1 MGDIDGSSSAARS
14 ARLKNDNAK
23 LKSLNLIARIKGL
36 FSFANKIESF
46 DKIEN
51 FVDIKPDGNNEVGNL
66 LRLSVQDVS
75 IPKADIVAVQDTIT
89 KDELFDT
96 FKNTALTRLPI
107 YENTLDSPLGFIHFK
122 DFILNSNSDD
132 TVSQFHVKNILRTL
146 LFVPPSMSLG
156 VLLAKM
162 QAERTHMALVIDE
175 YGGVD
180 GLVTIEDLIEQV
192 VGDIEDEH
200 DEANQKDWLLEKPG
214 QYLATAKTSLREF
227 KEETGLDL
235 KNEAS
240 IDAEEIGTFGGL
252 VFMLAGRVPVRGE
265 IVPHPQGMEFEIIEA
280 EPRRVKKLRLR
291 LPDAIK
297 VAE

>member
-1 MGDIDGSSSAARS
+1 MGDTDGSSSAARS
-14 ARLKNDNAK
+14 AQLKNDNSK
-23 LKSLNLIARIKGL
+23 QKPLNILARIARL
-36 FSFANKIESF
+36 FSLGNQVKQL
-46 DKIEN
+46 DTNEN
-51 FVDIKPDGNNEVGNL
+51 FADLKTHDNSEVGNL
-66 LRLSVQDVS
+66 LRLRVEDVS
-75 IPKADIVAVQDTIT
+75 IPKADIVAVFDKIT

-96 FKNTALTRLPI
+96 FKNTALTRLPV
-107 YENTLDSPLGFIHFK
+107 YENTLDNPLGFVHFK
-122 DFILNSNSDD
+122 DFILKSNSDD
-132 TVSQFHVKNILRTL
+132 NVAPFVVNKILRTL

-200 DEANQKDWLLEKPG
+200 DEANQNEWLLEKPG
-214 QYLATAKTSLREF
+214 QYLATAKTSLRDF

-235 KNEAS
+235 TNEAS
-240 IDAEEIGTFGGL
+240 IDAEEIDTFGGL
-252 VFMLAGRVPVRGE
+252 VFILAGRVPVRGE
-265 IVPHPQGMEFEIIEA
+265 IVPHPHGMEFEIVEA
-280 EPRRVKKLRLR
+280 DPRRVKKIRLR

-297 VAE
+297 AAE

>member
-1 MGDIDGSSSAARS
+1 MGETDGSSRAARS
-14 ARLKNDNAK
+14 AQPSNDNSEQNPLNILGRIAGVFK
-23 LKSLNLIARIKGL
+23 LGSQSVQLDKS
-36 FSFANKIESF
+36 
-46 DKIEN
+46 EN
-51 FVDIKPDGNNEVGNL
+51 FVDLKREANNEVGNL
-66 LRLSVQDVS
+66 LRLSVEDVS
-75 IPKADIVAVQDTIT
+75 IPKADIVAVHESVT

-96 FKNTALTRLPI
+96 FKNTALTRLPV
-107 YENTLDSPLGFIHFK
+107 YENTLDNPLGFVHFK
-122 DFILNSNSDD
+122 DFILKSNSNDD
-132 TVSQFHVKNILRTL
+132 LSPFLVKKILRNL

-200 DEANQKDWLLEKPG
+200 DEANQKDWLVEKPG

-235 KNEAS
+235 TNEAS
-240 IDAEEIGTFGGL
+240 IDAEEIDTFGGL

-265 IVPHPQGMEFEIIEA
+265 IVPHPHGMEFEIVEA
-280 EPRRVKKLRLR
+280 DPRRVKKLRLR

-297 VAE
+297 AAE

>member
-14 ARLKNDNAK
+14 ARPKSDNSK
-23 LKSLNLIARIKGL
+23 LKSFNIIARIKGL
-36 FSFANKIESF
+36 FLFGSKVEPF
-46 DKIEN
+46 DSNEN
-51 FVDIKPDGNNEVGNL
+51 FVDIRPDGNNEVGNL
-66 LRLSVQDVS
+66 LRLSVQDVA

-89 KDELFDT
+89 KYELFET

-122 DFILNSNSDD
+122 DFILKSNSNDK
-132 TVSQFHVKNILRTL
+132 VSQFHVKNILRTV

-200 DEANQKDWLLEKPG
+200 DEANQKDWFLEKPG

-235 KNEAS
+235 TNEAS

-265 IVPHPQGMEFEIIEA
+265 IVPHPLGMEFEIVEA
-280 EPRRVKKLRLR
+280 DPRRVKKLRLR
-291 LPDAIK
+291 LLDAIK
-297 VAE
+297 AAE

>member
-1 MGDIDGSSSAARS
+1 MGETDGSSRAAHSAQPS
-14 ARLKNDNAK
+14 NDNSEQK
-23 LKSLNLIARIKGL
+23 PLNILGRIAGVFR
-36 FSFANKIESF
+36 FSSQSEQL
-46 DKIEN
+46 DKNEN
-51 FVDIKPDGNNEVGNL
+51 FVDLKREANNEVGNL
-66 LRLSVQDVS
+66 LRLSVEDVS
-75 IPKADIVAVQDTIT
+75 IPKADIVAVHESIT

-96 FKNTALTRLPI
+96 FKNTALTRLPV
-107 YENTLDSPLGFIHFK
+107 YENTLDNPLGFVHFK

-132 TVSQFHVKNILRTL
+132 DVSPFLVKNILRTL

-162 QAERTHMALVIDE
+162 QAERIHMALVIDE

-200 DEANQKDWLLEKPG
+200 DEANQKDWLIEKPG

-235 KNEAS
+235 TNESS
-240 IDAEEIGTFGGL
+240 IDAEEIDTFGGL

-265 IVPHPQGMEFEIIEA
+265 IVPHPHGMEFEIIEA
-280 EPRRVKKLRLR
+280 DPRRVKKLRLR

-297 VAE
+297 AAE

>member
-14 ARLKNDNAK
+14 ALRKSGNSK
-23 LKSLNLIARIKGL
+23 LKSFNIIARIKGL
-36 FSFANKIESF
+36 FLFGSKVEPF
-46 DKIEN
+46 DSNEN

-66 LRLSVQDVS
+66 LRLSVQDVA

-89 KDELFDT
+89 KEELFET

-122 DFILNSNSDD
+122 DFILKSNSNDK
-132 TVSQFHVKNILRTL
+132 VSQFHVKNILRTV

-200 DEANQKDWLLEKPG
+200 DEANQKDWFLEKPG

-235 KNEAS
+235 TNEAS

-265 IVPHPQGMEFEIIEA
+265 IVPHPLGMEFEIVEA
-280 EPRRVKKLRLR
+280 DPRRVKKLRLR
-291 LPDAIK
+291 LLDAIK
-297 VAE
+297 AAE

>member
-1 MGDIDGSSSAARS
+1 MGDTDGSSSAARS
-14 ARLKNDNAK
+14 AQLKNDNSK
-23 LKSLNLIARIKGL
+23 LKPLNILARIARL
-36 FSFANKIESF
+36 FSLGNKVKQL
-46 DKIEN
+46 DTNEN
-51 FVDIKPDGNNEVGNL
+51 FVDLKTHDNSEVGNL
-66 LRLSVQDVS
+66 LRLRVEDVS
-75 IPKADIVAVQDTIT
+75 IPKADIVAVFDKIT

-96 FKNTALTRLPI
+96 FKNTALTRLPV
-107 YENTLDSPLGFIHFK
+107 YENTLDNPLGFVHFK
-122 DFILNSNSDD
+122 DFILKSSSDD
-132 TVSQFHVKNILRTL
+132 NVAPFVVNKILRTL

-200 DEANQKDWLLEKPG
+200 DEANQNEWLLEEPG
-214 QYLATAKTSLREF
+214 QYLATAKTSLRDF

-235 KNEAS
+235 TNEAS
-240 IDAEEIGTFGGL
+240 IDAEEIDTFGGL
-252 VFMLAGRVPVRGE
+252 VFILAGRVPVRGE
-265 IVPHPQGMEFEIIEA
+265 IVPHPHGMEFEIVEA
-280 EPRRVKKLRLR
+280 DPRRVKKIRLR

-297 VAE
+297 AAE

>member
-14 ARLKNDNAK
+14 ARPKSGNSK
-23 LKSLNLIARIKGL
+23 LKSFNIIARIKGL
-36 FSFANKIESF
+36 FLFGSKVEPF
-46 DKIEN
+46 DSNEN

-66 LRLSVQDVS
+66 LRLSVQDVA

-89 KDELFDT
+89 KDELFET

-122 DFILNSNSDD
+122 DFILKSNSNDK
-132 TVSQFHVKNILRTL
+132 VSQFHVKNILRTV

-200 DEANQKDWLLEKPG
+200 DEANQKDWFLEKTG

-235 KNEAS
+235 TNEAS

-265 IVPHPQGMEFEIIEA
+265 IVPHPLGMEFEIVEA
-280 EPRRVKKLRLR
+280 DPRRVKKLRLR
-291 LPDAIK
+291 LLDAIK
-297 VAE
+297 AAE

>member
-14 ARLKNDNAK
+14 ARLKSDNSK
-23 LKSLNLIARIKGL
+23 LKSLNIIARIKGL
-36 FSFANKIESF
+36 FLFGSKVEPLDSN
-46 DKIEN
+46 EN

-66 LRLSVQDVS
+66 LRLSVQDVA

-89 KDELFDT
+89 KDELFET

-122 DFILNSNSDD
+122 DFILKSNSNDK
-132 TVSQFHVKNILRTL
+132 VSQFHVKNILRTV

-200 DEANQKDWLLEKPG
+200 DEANQKDWFLEKTG

-235 KNEAS
+235 TNEAS

-265 IVPHPQGMEFEIIEA
+265 IVPHPLGMEFEIVEA
-280 EPRRVKKLRLR
+280 DPRRVKKLRLR
-291 LPDAIK
+291 LLDAIK
-297 VAE
+297 AAE

>member
-14 ARLKNDNAK
+14 ARLKNDNSK
-23 LKSLNLIARIKGL
+23 LKSSNLFVQIKRL
-36 FSFANKIESF
+36 FTFGSKIEPLDS
-46 DKIEN
+46 KEN
-51 FVDIKPDGNNEVGNL
+51 FVDIKPNGNNEVGNL

-122 DFILNSNSDD
+122 DFILKSNSTDQ
-132 TVSQFHVKNILRTL
+132 VSQFHVKNILRNV

-200 DEANQKDWLLEKPG
+200 DEANQKNWLLEKPG

-235 KNEAS
+235 KNEES

-265 IVPHPQGMEFEIIEA
+265 IVPHPQGMEFEILEA
-280 EPRRVKKLRLR
+280 DPRRVKKLRLR

-297 VAE
+297 AAE

>member
-1 MGDIDGSSSAARS
+1 MGETDGSSSAARRAQPHDVNS
-14 ARLKNDNAK
+14 ERKPLSILGRIAGIFKSGGQVEQLDKN
-23 LKSLNLIARIKGL
+23 
-36 FSFANKIESF
+36 
-46 DKIEN
+46 EN
-51 FVDIKPDGNNEVGNL
+51 FVDLKREANDEVGNL
-66 LRLSVQDVS
+66 LRLSVEDVS
-75 IPKADIVAVQDTIT
+75 IPKADIVAVHDSIT

-96 FKNTALTRLPI
+96 FKNTALTRLPV
-107 YENTLDSPLGFIHFK
+107 YENTLDSPLGFVHFK
-122 DFILNSNSDD
+122 DFILKSNSNDD
-132 TVSQFHVKNILRTL
+132 VSPFLVKNILRNL

-200 DEANQKDWLLEKPG
+200 DEANQKDWFLEKPG

-227 KEETGLDL
+227 NEETGLDL
-235 KNEAS
+235 TNES
-240 IDAEEIGTFGGL
+240 TIDAEEIDTFGGL
-252 VFMLAGRVPVRGE
+252 VFILAGRVPVRGE
-265 IVPHPQGMEFEIIEA
+265 IVPHPHGMEFEIVEA
-280 EPRRVKKLRLR
+280 DPRRVKKIRLR

-297 VAE
+297 AAE

>member
-1 MGDIDGSSSAARS
+1 MGDKDGSSGAARS
-14 ARLKNDNAK
+14 AQ
-23 LKSLNLIARIKGL
+23 LNNGNSEKPVNILARVAGL
-36 FSFANKIESF
+36 FSFGNKVEQLNTNENLVDSKRKAN
-46 DKIEN
+46 D
-51 FVDIKPDGNNEVGNL
+51 EVGNL
-66 LRLSVQDVS
+66 LRLSVEDVS
-75 IPKADIVAVQDTIT
+75 IPKADIVAVHDSVT

-96 FKNTALTRLPI
+96 FKNTALTRLPV
-107 YENTLDSPLGFIHFK
+107 YENTLDSPLGFVHFK
-122 DFILNSNSDD
+122 DFILKLNNSNDS
-132 TVSQFHVKNILRTL
+132 SPFIVKNILRNL

-235 KNEAS
+235 TNEAS
-240 IDAEEIGTFGGL
+240 IDAEEIDTFGGL
-252 VFMLAGRVPVRGE
+252 VFILAGRVPVRGE
-265 IVPHPQGMEFEIIEA
+265 IVPHPHGMEFEIIEA
-280 EPRRVKKLRLR
+280 DPRRVKKIRLR

-297 VAE
+297 AAE

>member
-14 ARLKNDNAK
+14 ARPKSDNSK
-23 LKSLNLIARIKGL
+23 LKSFNIIARIQGL
-36 FSFANKIESF
+36 FLFGSKVEPLDSN
-46 DKIEN
+46 EN
-51 FVDIKPDGNNEVGNL
+51 FVDIKPNGNNEVGNL
-66 LRLSVQDVS
+66 LRLSVQDVA

-89 KDELFDT
+89 KDELFET

-122 DFILNSNSDD
+122 DFILKSNSNDK
-132 TVSQFHVKNILRTL
+132 VSQFHVKNILRTV

-200 DEANQKDWLLEKPG
+200 DEANQKDWFLEKPG

-235 KNEAS
+235 TNEAS

-265 IVPHPQGMEFEIIEA
+265 IVPHPLGMEFEIVEA
-280 EPRRVKKLRLR
+280 DPRRVKKLRLR
-291 LPDAIK
+291 LLDAIK
-297 VAE
+297 AAE

>member
-1 MGDIDGSSSAARS
+1 MGDTDGSSSAARS
-14 ARLKNDNAK
+14 AQLKNDNSK
-23 LKSLNLIARIKGL
+23 QKPLNILARIARL
-36 FSFANKIESF
+36 FSLGNQVKQL
-46 DKIEN
+46 DTNEN
-51 FVDIKPDGNNEVGNL
+51 FADLNTHDNSEVGNL
-66 LRLSVQDVS
+66 LRLRVEDVS
-75 IPKADIVAVQDTIT
+75 IPKADIVAVFDKIT

-96 FKNTALTRLPI
+96 FKNTALTRLPV
-107 YENTLDSPLGFIHFK
+107 YENTLDNPLGFVHFK
-122 DFILNSNSDD
+122 DFILKSNSDD
-132 TVSQFHVKNILRTL
+132 NIAPFVVNKILRTL

-200 DEANQKDWLLEKPG
+200 DEANQNEWLLEKPG
-214 QYLATAKTSLREF
+214 QYLATAKTSLRDF

-235 KNEAS
+235 TNEAS
-240 IDAEEIGTFGGL
+240 IDAEEIDTFGGL
-252 VFMLAGRVPVRGE
+252 VFILAGRVPVRGE
-265 IVPHPQGMEFEIIEA
+265 IVPHPHGMEFEIVEA
-280 EPRRVKKLRLR
+280 DPRRVKKIRLR

-297 VAE
+297 AAE

>member
-1 MGDIDGSSSAARS
+1 MGETDGSSRAAHSAQPT
-14 ARLKNDNAK
+14 NDNSERNPLNILGRIAGVFK
-23 LKSLNLIARIKGL
+23 LGSQSVQLDKS
-36 FSFANKIESF
+36 
-46 DKIEN
+46 EN
-51 FVDIKPDGNNEVGNL
+51 FVDLKREANNEVGNL
-66 LRLSVQDVS
+66 LRLSVEDVS
-75 IPKADIVAVQDTIT
+75 IPKADIVAVHESIT

-96 FKNTALTRLPI
+96 FKNTALTRLPV
-107 YENTLDSPLGFIHFK
+107 YENTLDNPLGFVHFK

-132 TVSQFHVKNILRTL
+132 DVSPFLVKNILRTL

-162 QAERTHMALVIDE
+162 QAERTHVALVIDE

-200 DEANQKDWLLEKPG
+200 DEANQKDWLIEKPG

-235 KNEAS
+235 TNEAS
-240 IDAEEIGTFGGL
+240 IDAEEIDTFGGL

-265 IVPHPQGMEFEIIEA
+265 IVPHPHGMEFEIVEA
-280 EPRRVKKLRLR
+280 DPRRVKKLRLR

-297 VAE
+297 AAE

>member
-1 MGDIDGSSSAARS
+1 MSGTDGSSSAARS
-14 ARLKNDNAK
+14 AQINNGDSEKQPVNIL
-23 LKSLNLIARIKGL
+23 ARVAGL
-36 FSFANKIESF
+36 FSFGNKAEQLNTN
-46 DKIEN
+46 EN
-51 FVDIKPDGNNEVGNL
+51 SVGLKREASDEVGNL
-66 LRLSVQDVS
+66 LRLSVEDVS
-75 IPKADIVAVQDTIT
+75 IPKADIVAVHESVT

-96 FKNTALTRLPI
+96 FKNTALTRLPVD
-107 YENTLDSPLGFIHFK
+107 ENTLDNPLGFVHFK
-122 DFILNSNSDD
+122 DFILKSNSNDD
-132 TVSQFHVKNILRTL
+132 LSPFLVKKILRNL

-162 QAERTHMALVIDE
+162 KAERTHMALVIDE

-200 DEANQKDWLLEKPG
+200 DEANQKDWLVEKPG

-235 KNEAS
+235 TNESS
-240 IDAEEIGTFGGL
+240 IDAEEIDTFGGL

-265 IVPHPQGMEFEIIEA
+265 IVPHPHGMEFEIVEA
-280 EPRRVKKLRLR
+280 DPRRVKKLRLR

-297 VAE
+297 AAE

>member
-14 ARLKNDNAK
+14 ARLKSDNSK
-23 LKSLNLIARIKGL
+23 LKSLNIIARIKGL
-36 FSFANKIESF
+36 FLFGSKVEPLDSN
-46 DKIEN
+46 EN

-66 LRLSVQDVS
+66 LRLSVQDVA

-89 KDELFDT
+89 KDELFET

-122 DFILNSNSDD
+122 DFILKSNSNDK
-132 TVSQFHVKNILRTL
+132 VSQFHLKNILRTV

-200 DEANQKDWLLEKPG
+200 DEANQKDWFLEKTG

-235 KNEAS
+235 TNEAS

-265 IVPHPQGMEFEIIEA
+265 IVPHPLGMEFEIVEA
-280 EPRRVKKLRLR
+280 DPRRVKKLRLR
-291 LPDAIK
+291 LLDAIK
-297 VAE
+297 AAE

>member
-1 MGDIDGSSSAARS
+1 MGDIDGSSSAAQS
-14 ARLKNDNAK
+14 ARPKSDNSK
-23 LKSLNLIARIKGL
+23 LKSFNIIARIKGL
-36 FSFANKIESF
+36 FLFGSKVEPLDSN
-46 DKIEN
+46 EN

-66 LRLSVQDVS
+66 LRLSVQDVA

-89 KDELFDT
+89 KDELFET

-122 DFILNSNSDD
+122 DFILKSNSNDK
-132 TVSQFHVKNILRTL
+132 VSQFHVKNILRTV

-200 DEANQKDWLLEKPG
+200 DEANQKDWFLEKPG

-235 KNEAS
+235 TNEAS

-265 IVPHPQGMEFEIIEA
+265 IVPHPLGMEFEIVEA
-280 EPRRVKKLRLR
+280 DPRRVKKLRLR
-291 LPDAIK
+291 LLDAIK
-297 VAE
+297 AAE

>member
-14 ARLKNDNAK
+14 AQPKSGNSK
-23 LKSLNLIARIKGL
+23 LKSFNIIARIKGL
-36 FSFANKIESF
+36 FLFGSKVEPF
-46 DKIEN
+46 DSNEN

-66 LRLSVQDVS
+66 LRLSVQDVA

-89 KDELFDT
+89 KDELFET

-122 DFILNSNSDD
+122 DFILKSNSNDK
-132 TVSQFHVKNILRTL
+132 VSQFHVKNILRTV

-200 DEANQKDWLLEKPG
+200 DEANQKDWFLEKPG

-235 KNEAS
+235 TNEAS

-265 IVPHPQGMEFEIIEA
+265 IVPHPLGMEFEIVEA
-280 EPRRVKKLRLR
+280 DPRRVKKLRLR
-291 LPDAIK
+291 LLDAVK
-297 VAE
+297 AAE

>member
-1 MGDIDGSSSAARS
+1 MGETDGSSRAAHSAQPT
-14 ARLKNDNAK
+14 NDNSERNLLNILGRIAGVFK
-23 LKSLNLIARIKGL
+23 LGNQSVQLDKS
-36 FSFANKIESF
+36 
-46 DKIEN
+46 EN
-51 FVDIKPDGNNEVGNL
+51 FVDSKREANNEVGNL
-66 LRLSVQDVS
+66 LRLSVEDVS
-75 IPKADIVAVQDTIT
+75 IPKADIVAVHKSIT

-96 FKNTALTRLPI
+96 FKNTALTRLPV
-107 YENTLDSPLGFIHFK
+107 YENTLDNPLGFVHFK
-122 DFILNSNSDD
+122 DFFLNSNSNEDI
-132 TVSQFHVKNILRTL
+132 SPFLVKNILRTL

-162 QAERTHMALVIDE
+162 QAERTHVALVIDE

-200 DEANQKDWLLEKPG
+200 DEANQKDWLIEKPG

-235 KNEAS
+235 TNEAS
-240 IDAEEIGTFGGL
+240 IAAEEIDTSGGL

-265 IVPHPQGMEFEIIEA
+265 IVPHPHGMEFEIVEA
-280 EPRRVKKLRLR
+280 DPRRVKKLRLR

-297 VAE
+297 AAE

>member
-1 MGDIDGSSSAARS
+1 MGDTDGSSSAARS
-14 ARLKNDNAK
+14 AH
-23 LKSLNLIARIKGL
+23 LNNGNSEKKVNILARVAGL
-36 FSFANKIESF
+36 FSFGNKAEQLNTN
-46 DKIEN
+46 EN
-51 FVDIKPDGNNEVGNL
+51 TVGLKREASDEVGNL
-66 LRLSVQDVS
+66 LRLSVEDVS
-75 IPKADIVAVQDTIT
+75 IPKADIVAVHESIT

-96 FKNTALTRLPI
+96 FKNTALTRLPV

-122 DFILNSNSDD
+122 DFILKSNSNEDLSP
-132 TVSQFHVKNILRTL
+132 FLVKKILRNL

-200 DEANQKDWLLEKPG
+200 DEANQKDWLVEKPG

-235 KNEAS
+235 TNESS
-240 IDAEEIGTFGGL
+240 IDAEEIDTFGGL

-265 IVPHPQGMEFEIIEA
+265 IVPHPHGMEFEIVEA
-280 EPRRVKKLRLR
+280 DPRRVKKLRLR
-291 LPDAIK
+291 LPDATK
-297 VAE
+297 AAE

>member
-132 TVSQFHVKNILRTL
+132 KVSQFHVKNILRTL

>member
-1 MGDIDGSSSAARS
+1 MGDTDGSSSAARS
-14 ARLKNDNAK
+14 AQLKNINSK
-23 LKSLNLIARIKGL
+23 QKPLNIFARIAGL
-36 FSFANKIESF
+36 FSLGNQLERL
-46 DKIEN
+46 DTNEN
-51 FVDIKPDGNNEVGNL
+51 MTDLKNRENNEVGNL
-66 LRLSVQDVS
+66 LRLSVEDVS
-75 IPKADIVAVQDTIT
+75 IPKADIVAVYDKIT
-89 KDELFDT
+89 KDELFET
-96 FKNTALTRLPI
+96 FKNTALTRLPV
-107 YENTLDSPLGFIHFK
+107 YDNTLDNPLGFVHFK
-122 DFILNSNSDD
+122 DFILKSNSDD
-132 TVSQFHVKNILRTL
+132 NVTPFVVNKILRTL

-235 KNEAS
+235 TNEAS
-240 IDAEEIGTFGGL
+240 IDAEEIDTFGGL
-252 VFMLAGRVPVRGE
+252 VFILAGRVPVRGE
-265 IVPHPQGMEFEIIEA
+265 IVPHPHGMEFEIVEA
-280 EPRRVKKLRLR
+280 DPRRVKKIRLR

-297 VAE
+297 AAE

>member
-14 ARLKNDNAK
+14 AQPKRGNSK
-23 LKSLNLIARIKGL
+23 LKSSNIIARIKGL
-36 FSFANKIESF
+36 FLFGSKVEPF
-46 DKIEN
+46 DSNEN

-66 LRLSVQDVS
+66 LRLSVQDVA

-89 KDELFDT
+89 KDELFET

-122 DFILNSNSDD
+122 DFILKSNSNDK
-132 TVSQFHVKNILRTL
+132 VSQFHVKNILRTV

-200 DEANQKDWLLEKPG
+200 DEANQKDWFLEKPG

-235 KNEAS
+235 TNEAS

-265 IVPHPQGMEFEIIEA
+265 IVPHPLGMEFEIVEA
-280 EPRRVKKLRLR
+280 DPRRVKKLRLR
-291 LPDAIK
+291 LLDAIK
-297 VAE
+297 AAE

>member
-1 MGDIDGSSSAARS
+1 MGDTDGSSGAARS
-14 ARLKNDNAK
+14 AL
-23 LKSLNLIARIKGL
+23 LNNGNSEKKPANLLARIAGL
-36 FSFANKIESF
+36 FTFSNKVEQLNTNENLGDLKREAN
-46 DKIEN
+46 D
-51 FVDIKPDGNNEVGNL
+51 EVGNL
-66 LRLSVQDVS
+66 LRLSVEDVS
-75 IPKADIVAVQDTIT
+75 IPKADIVCRLQSIT

-96 FKNTALTRLPI
+96 FKNTALTRLPV
-107 YENTLDSPLGFIHFK
+107 YENTLDSPLGFVHFK
-122 DFILNSNSDD
+122 DFILKSNSNDD
-132 TVSQFHVKNILRTL
+132 LSPFLVKIILRNL

-200 DEANQKDWLLEKPG
+200 DEANQKDWVVEKPG
-214 QYLATAKTSLREF
+214 QYLATAKTSLRDF

-235 KNEAS
+235 TNESS
-240 IDAEEIGTFGGL
+240 IDAEEIDTFGGL

-265 IVPHPQGMEFEIIEA
+265 IVPHPHGMEFEIVEA
-280 EPRRVKKLRLR
+280 DPRRVKKLRLR
-291 LPDAIK
+291 LPDATK
-297 VAE
+297 AAE

>member
-1 MGDIDGSSSAARS
+1 MGETDGSSRAARS
-14 ARLKNDNAK
+14 AQPSNDNSEQNPLNILGRIAGVFK
-23 LKSLNLIARIKGL
+23 LGSETEQLDKS
-36 FSFANKIESF
+36 
-46 DKIEN
+46 EN
-51 FVDIKPDGNNEVGNL
+51 FVDLKREANNEVGNL
-66 LRLSVQDVS
+66 LRLSVEDVS
-75 IPKADIVAVQDTIT
+75 IPKADIVAVHESTT

-96 FKNTALTRLPI
+96 FKNTALTRLPV
-107 YENTLDSPLGFIHFK
+107 YENTLDNPLGFVHFK
-122 DFILNSNSDD
+122 DFILKSNSNDD
-132 TVSQFHVKNILRTL
+132 VSPFLVKNILRTL

-162 QAERTHMALVIDE
+162 QAERTHVALVIDE

-200 DEANQKDWLLEKPG
+200 DEANQKDWLIEKPG

-235 KNEAS
+235 TNEAS
-240 IDAEEIGTFGGL
+240 IDAEEIDTFGGL

-265 IVPHPQGMEFEIIEA
+265 IVPHPHGMEYEIVEA
-280 EPRRVKKLRLR
+280 DPRRVKKLRLR

-297 VAE
+297 AAE

>member
-1 MGDIDGSSSAARS
+1 MGDTDGSSSAARS
-14 ARLKNDNAK
+14 AQLKNDNSK
-23 LKSLNLIARIKGL
+23 LKPLNILARIARL
-36 FSFANKIESF
+36 FSLGNKVKQL
-46 DKIEN
+46 DTNEN
-51 FVDIKPDGNNEVGNL
+51 FADLKTHDNSEVGNL
-66 LRLSVQDVS
+66 LRLRVEDVS
-75 IPKADIVAVQDTIT
+75 IPKADIVAVFDKIT

-96 FKNTALTRLPI
+96 FKNTALTRLPV
-107 YENTLDSPLGFIHFK
+107 YENTLDNPLGFVHFK
-122 DFILNSNSDD
+122 DFILKSNSDD
-132 TVSQFHVKNILRTL
+132 NVAPFVVNKILRTL

-200 DEANQKDWLLEKPG
+200 DEANQNEWLLEEPG
-214 QYLATAKTSLREF
+214 QYLATAKTSLRDF

-235 KNEAS
+235 TNEAS
-240 IDAEEIGTFGGL
+240 IDAEEIDTFGGL
-252 VFMLAGRVPVRGE
+252 VFILAGRVPVRGE
-265 IVPHPQGMEFEIIEA
+265 IVPHPHGMEFEIVEA
-280 EPRRVKKLRLR
+280 DPRRVKKIRLR

-297 VAE
+297 AAE

>member
-1 MGDIDGSSSAARS
+1 MGETDGSSRAARS
-14 ARLKNDNAK
+14 AQPTNDN
-23 LKSLNLIARIKGL
+23 SERNPLNILGRIAGVFR
-36 FSFANKIESF
+36 FSSQSEQL
-46 DKIEN
+46 DKNEN
-51 FVDIKPDGNNEVGNL
+51 FVDLKREANNEVGNL
-66 LRLSVQDVS
+66 LRLSVEDVS
-75 IPKADIVAVQDTIT
+75 IPKADIVAVHESIT

-96 FKNTALTRLPI
+96 FKKTALTRLPV
-107 YENTLDSPLGFIHFK
+107 YENTLDNPLGFVHFK

-132 TVSQFHVKNILRTL
+132 DVSPFLVKNILRTL

-200 DEANQKDWLLEKPG
+200 DEANQKDWLIEKPG

-235 KNEAS
+235 TNEAS
-240 IDAEEIGTFGGL
+240 IDAEEIDTFGGL

-265 IVPHPQGMEFEIIEA
+265 IVPHPHGMEFEIVEA
-280 EPRRVKKLRLR
+280 DPRRVKKLRLR

-297 VAE
+297 AAE

>member
-14 ARLKNDNAK
+14 ARPKSDNSK
-23 LKSLNLIARIKGL
+23 LKSFNIIARIKGL
-36 FSFANKIESF
+36 FLFGSKVEPLDSN
-46 DKIEN
+46 EN

-66 LRLSVQDVS
+66 LRLSVQDVA

-89 KDELFDT
+89 KDELFET

-122 DFILNSNSDD
+122 DFILKSNSNDK
-132 TVSQFHVKNILRTL
+132 VSQFHVKNILRTV

-200 DEANQKDWLLEKPG
+200 DEANQKDWFLEKPG

-235 KNEAS
+235 TNEAS

-252 VFMLAGRVPVRGE
+252 VFMLADRVPVRGE
-265 IVPHPQGMEFEIIEA
+265 IVPHPLGMEFEIVEA
-280 EPRRVKKLRLR
+280 DPRRVKKLRLR
-291 LPDAIK
+291 LLDAIK
-297 VAE
+297 AAE

>member
-1 MGDIDGSSSAARS
+1 MGETDGSSRAAHSAQPT
-14 ARLKNDNAK
+14 NDN
-23 LKSLNLIARIKGL
+23 SERNPLNILGRIAGVFRLG
-36 FSFANKIESF
+36 SESEQL
-46 DKIEN
+46 DKNEN
-51 FVDIKPDGNNEVGNL
+51 FVDLKREANNEVGNL
-66 LRLSVQDVS
+66 LRLGVEDVS
-75 IPKADIVAVQDTIT
+75 IPKADIVAVHESIT

-96 FKNTALTRLPI
+96 FKNTALTRLPV
-107 YENTLDSPLGFIHFK
+107 YENTLDNPLGFVHFK
-122 DFILNSNSDD
+122 DFILKSNSNDD
-132 TVSQFHVKNILRTL
+132 VSPFLVKNILRTL

-200 DEANQKDWLLEKPG
+200 DEANQKDWLIEKPG

-235 KNEAS
+235 TNEAS
-240 IDAEEIGTFGGL
+240 IDAEEIDTFGGL

-265 IVPHPQGMEFEIIEA
+265 IVPHPHGMEFEIVEA
-280 EPRRVKKLRLR
+280 DPRRVKKLRLR

-297 VAE
+297 AAE

>member
-14 ARLKNDNAK
+14 ARPKSGDSK
-23 LKSLNLIARIKGL
+23 LKSFNIIARIKGL
-36 FSFANKIESF
+36 FLFGSKVEPF
-46 DKIEN
+46 DSNEN

-66 LRLSVQDVS
+66 LRLSVQDVA

-89 KDELFDT
+89 KDELFET

-122 DFILNSNSDD
+122 DFILKTNSNDK
-132 TVSQFHVKNILRTL
+132 VSQFHVKNILRTV

-200 DEANQKDWLLEKPG
+200 DEANQKDWFLEKPG

-235 KNEAS
+235 TNEAS

-265 IVPHPQGMEFEIIEA
+265 IVPHPLGMEFEIVEA
-280 EPRRVKKLRLR
+280 DPRRVKKLRLR
-291 LPDAIK
+291 LLDAIK
-297 VAE
+297 AAE